1 MIELQRYT
9 KISCDDELVLF
20 SYLLY
25 WEGTSDQSVQVVKSS
40 QPQLVGFLVD
50 PSSLISQLSVPDYK
64 SN

>member
-1 MIELQRYT
+1 MMN
-9 KISCDDELVLF
+9 VLF

-25 WEGTSDQSVQVVKSS
+25 WEDTSDLSVQVIKSS
-40 QPQLVGFLVD
+40 QARLVGFLVD